1 MRNENLGYTINW
13 MTNTVTMTKAFA
25 KKAGQK
31 GTPEYEILLDARRNG
46 FYLAERPRQQRKAC
60 PTRISF
66 AKMENYLSC
75 LDHPDQRIEE
85 FHDVMIRGKSTPNQ
99 YEFVRKWFLEN
110 YRDFD
115 KIPEH
120 NEDYSSTSSQEK
132 IASISDAA

>member
-60 PTRISF
+60 PTYVISF
-66 AKMENYLSC
+66 AKDGKLYFPASII
-75 LDHPDQRIEE
+75 RISALKE

-99 YEFVRKWFLEN
+99 YEFVHVNGFLRTIE
-110 YRDFD
+110 
-115 KIPEH
+115 I
-120 NEDYSSTSSQEK
+120 
-132 IASISDAA
+132 SIRFPRT